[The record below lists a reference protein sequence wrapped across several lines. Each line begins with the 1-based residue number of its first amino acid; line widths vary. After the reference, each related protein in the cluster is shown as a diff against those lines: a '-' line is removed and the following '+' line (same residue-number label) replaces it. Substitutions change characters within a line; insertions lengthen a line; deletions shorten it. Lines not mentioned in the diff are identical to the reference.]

1 MSDNPY
7 EAPQTSRRA
16 VEAVG
21 VRSGTREDL
30 RKVATYQ
37 KGILVCIL
45 LYFVAVISNLVLPE
59 NAALG
64 IALLLLLV
72 GVGLASMVFIF
83 LLAMKVYSTALGVVL
98 GIGALFPL
106 IGLIILLMVNG
117 KATRILK
124 ENGIHVGLLGANVSR
139 I

>member
-7 EAPQTSRRA
+7 EAPQSIGRP
-16 VEAVG
+16 VDEAVG
-21 VRSGTREDL
+21 VRGGSRQDL

-45 LYFVAVISNLVLPE
+45 LYFGVMVGQFVLPPDLAIAMAFAVI
-59 NAALG
+59 
-64 IALLLLLV
+64 

-83 LLAMKVYSTALGVVL
+83 LLAMKVYSTGFGIVL
-98 GIGALFPL
+98 GIGALLPL

-124 ENGIHVGLLGANVSR
+124 ENGIHVGLLGANLSQ

>member
-7 EAPQTSRRA
+7 EAPQTSGRS

-21 VRSGTREDL
+21 VRSGSREDL
-30 RKVATYQ
+30 KKVATYQ

-45 LYFVAVISNLVLPE
+45 LYFGIVIGQFLVPPE
-59 NAALG
+59 LGIVLLLMLLG
-64 IALLLLLV
+64 IA
-72 GVGLASMVFIF
+72 LASMVFIF
-83 LLAMKVYSTALGVVL
+83 LLAMKVYSTALGIVL
-98 GIGALFPL
+98 GIGALLPL
-106 IGLIILLMVNG
+106 IGLFILLMVNG

-124 ENGIHVGLLGANVSR
+124 ENGIKVGLLGANLSQ

>member
-7 EAPQTSRRA
+7 EAPQTSGRA
-16 VEAVG
+16 VEAMG

-45 LYFVAVISNLVLPE
+45 LYFGAVVSQFLFPPELVIVPALMIIGVA
-59 NAALG
+59 
-64 IALLLLLV
+64 
-72 GVGLASMVFIF
+72 LASMVFIF
-83 LLAMKVYSTALGVVL
+83 LLAMKVYSTGFGIAL
-98 GIGALFPL
+98 GIGALIPL
-106 IGLIILLMVNG
+106 IGLFILLMVNG

-124 ENGIHVGLLGANVSR
+124 ENGIHVGLLGANLSQ